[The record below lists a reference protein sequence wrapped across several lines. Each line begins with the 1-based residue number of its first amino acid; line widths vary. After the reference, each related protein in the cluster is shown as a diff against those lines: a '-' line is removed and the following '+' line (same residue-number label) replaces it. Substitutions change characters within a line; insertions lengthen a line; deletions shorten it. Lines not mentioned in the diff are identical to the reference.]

1 MSLNRLELK
10 STSAFRL
17 RALRPW
23 QQTRIHCQEQ
33 PETKSGEVIS
43 PVRRSPGNRFATA
56 PHTRSPDTVRLR
68 QVRAAGQC
76 SAGDAQLATRCSSC
90 TRCSYC
96 CASPSAPIIERSDH
110 ALTRTVEDLLLLDGH
125 GLDRLRR
132 LHENCD

>member
-43 PVRRSPGNRFATA
+43 MCVVRPET
-56 PHTRSPDTVRLR
+56 
-68 QVRAAGQC
+68 
-76 SAGDAQLATRCSSC
+76 
-90 TRCSYC
+90 
-96 CASPSAPIIERSDH
+96 ASPQ
-110 ALTRTVEDLLLLDGH
+110 LLLVRGIMILTTA
-125 GLDRLRR
+125 GLGPL
-132 LHENCD
+132 LFVEFVLSSTTKIQ